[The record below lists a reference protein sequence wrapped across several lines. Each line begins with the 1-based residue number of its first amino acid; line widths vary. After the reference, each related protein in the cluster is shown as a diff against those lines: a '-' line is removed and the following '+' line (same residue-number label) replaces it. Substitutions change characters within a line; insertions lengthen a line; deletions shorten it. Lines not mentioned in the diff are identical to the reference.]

1 VDEAFD
7 VQSAELQA
15 AKEMQRLVGNPLSY
29 AQRVYRLL
37 DIAISHD
44 DEREIAVGSV
54 DYAALLLMG
63 RMANDVRAIRTLAR
77 LGYGVQA
84 FTLAASIL
92 EVAFTFVD
100 IATDDKRAAAWSNHT
115 NSRHSFISARAAI
128 KKFVRRMPWSDAQK
142 QTAECSQKAV
152 YEDLCQFKHANPRSM
167 SPRAIDD
174 GYFDNRL
181 GPDTT
186 DFGILTASTAILHAG
201 WCVGLALHQ
210 WADARSL
217 PAAARIRFDQ
227 ELAALVRHYEVVD
240 DQTRGLNG
248 CFDTSIKSATNQ
260 QD

>member
-1 VDEAFD
+1 MSEPFD
-7 VQSAELQA
+7 IQSAEPQA
-15 AKEMQRLVGNPLSY
+15 AREMQRRIGNHLSY
-29 AQRVYRLL
+29 AEAVYRLL
-37 DIAISHD
+37 DLAISHD

-54 DYAALLLMG
+54 DYVALLLMG
-63 RMANDVRAIRTLAR
+63 RMANDVRAIGTLAQ
-77 LGYGVQA
+77 LGYEVQA
-84 FTLAASIL
+84 CTLAASIL

-100 IATDDKRAAAWSNHT
+100 IATDDKRAVAWSNHT
-115 NSRHSFISARAAI
+115 NSRHSLISARAAI
-128 KKFVRRMPWSDAQK
+128 EKFVRRMPWSEAQK
-142 QTAECSQKAV
+142 QTAECRQKAV
-152 YEDLCQFKHANPRSM
+152 YEVLCQFKHANPRSM

-186 DFGILTASTAILHAG
+186 HFGVLTASAAILHAG

-240 DQTRGLNG
+240 DQTRGLKG
-248 CFDTSIKSATNQ
+248 CFDASIKSATHQ